1 MCNFLLLF
9 LMVFNYD
16 HILAVPDLSAPD
28 EPEEGGKIVKKQKR
42 AFDDRK
48 PTTRVK
54 LFKYNDK
61 FCHLLM

>member
-9 LMVFNYD
+9 FNGIYD

-54 LFKYNDK
+54 LFNYNDK